1 MIDQETSEE
10 LKLAIKAMRCKHWH
24 AMNGMLDLRG
34 VRLNVPGIERFSVV
48 LLMPD
53 FKDEQ
58 TMECLRTLVR
68 NACQDL
74 YVAARPLNEQER
86 EDKIS
91 KNEWAVD
98 LDCLDR
104 VSKHPKWRTT
114 VFGRTEAEA
123 LIQALESAER
133 FTMDEEESQ

>member
-1 MIDQETSEE
+1 MLDQETSEE
-10 LKLAIKAMRCKHWH
+10 LKLAIRASRCKYFR

-48 LLMPD
+48 LLLPD

-74 YVAARPLNEQER
+74 YVSPRPLNEQER

-91 KNEWAVD
+91 KNQWAVD
-98 LDCLDR
+98 LEPLNKA
-104 VSKHPKWRTT
+104 SKNPKWRTT

-123 LIQALESAER
+123 LIQALESAELYI
-133 FTMDEEESQ
+133 TEDEEQP